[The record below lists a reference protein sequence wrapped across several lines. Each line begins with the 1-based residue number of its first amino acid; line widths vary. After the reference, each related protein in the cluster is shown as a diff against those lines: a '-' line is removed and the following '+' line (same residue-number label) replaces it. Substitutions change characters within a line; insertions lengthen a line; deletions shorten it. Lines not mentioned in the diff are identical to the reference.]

1 MSCSDIDFPGIQLNR
16 IGRRNTRLRKSHHLT
31 KRRWESVSKVICIP
45 EIFPLSPR
53 MHFSQADE
61 SKGVQVGT
69 KPMVTAWLNGL
80 LPFRG
85 DSNGGGGQGLDNLK
99 KLFSESCHLLSLFG
113 ESGVYVRGFF
123 FFFFIVR
130 YSRSC
135 FYFFS
140 GGEGCNFCGAVFEWQ
155 KRMNIV

>member
-123 FFFFIVR
+123 FFFFYCPLFKKLFLLFFRWRGVQFL
-130 YSRSC
+130 RS
-135 FYFFS
+135 S
-140 GGEGCNFCGAVFEWQ
+140 V
-155 KRMNIV
+155 